1 MTDDTTS
8 QRKDATPGR
17 NGFVA
22 PGSSL
27 VPNTS
32 VSQVRW
38 CRGQGMISSILDKQ
52 GLVTKL

>member
-52 GLVTKL
+52 CLVTKL